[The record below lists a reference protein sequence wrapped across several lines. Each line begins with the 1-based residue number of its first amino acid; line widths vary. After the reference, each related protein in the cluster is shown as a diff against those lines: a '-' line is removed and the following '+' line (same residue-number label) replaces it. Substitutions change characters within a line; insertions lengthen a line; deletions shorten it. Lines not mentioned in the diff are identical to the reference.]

1 MSPHRLADPIIAMD
15 AEERFEGFENLMPFK
30 VHNILLVS
38 SLYDSFILREDGRL
52 NELLIDES
60 LELNLRQFPR
70 ITHVSSCAEA
80 VELASSE
87 PRFNLIVTNLAV
99 GDMDAAQLAREVKR
113 AGLDIPVVVLA
124 YDYREIKNF
133 VARNPITEIE
143 RIFLW
148 QGNARILIAIVKYIE
163 DKRNVQHDTRAIGV
177 PVLLVVEDNIRYYSA
192 FLPVIYTE
200 LLKQSRRVIQEGI
213 NVANKLVRLQ
223 ARPRIL
229 LSSDF
234 EDAAALVQEY
244 RSYLFGLV
252 SDVEFPMEGK
262 LNPDAGFEL
271 ARFVKSLVPD
281 APVVLQTSRTEFR
294 ARAAAAG
301 YSFLRKRSQTLLKDL
316 RRILTEQFG
325 FGDFVFRLPDL
336 TEVGRAKDMNE
347 LEEQLQKVPAES
359 IVYHAQKNHFSH
371 WLMARTEFAVA
382 AKLRPRKVSD
392 FTGPEHLR
400 SDLIESINEYRR
412 EQSEVLIGDF
422 RSDTFKPS
430 ESSFLRIGSGSL
442 GGKARG
448 LAFVRHLLR
457 KSRITRRFPGVR
469 VSVPPAVVL
478 ATDVFDQF
486 VTENNLLD
494 FALNCDDDAE
504 IQRRFLEA
512 PLSITLTEDLKSF
525 LAEVHHPLAVRSS
538 SLLEDS
544 QYQPFTGVYETFM
557 LGNQEADPDAR
568 LAALNEAIRRVY
580 ASTFSRHAK
589 SYVRATPYR
598 LEEEKM
604 AVILQQVVGTQHSQ
618 RFYPD
623 FSGVVRSRNYYP
635 VPPMT
640 FEDGIAAV
648 ALGLG
653 RAVVDG
659 GKCLTF
665 CPRYPQNLVQFSS
678 VEDILQNSQSEFWA
692 LELDGAAD
700 GRPGHWHEKRFKLH
714 AAETD
719 GTLQALASTY
729 SRDNHAVYDGVSR
742 PGARIVTFA
751 PMLKHGTFPLAEILD
766 VLVRVGEDALGNPVE
781 IEFAVRLPQTFNA
794 MPIPATGQVAEFGF
808 LQIRPLTLSR
818 NTEDLSLDDVRPEQ
832 LICQSS
838 KVLGNGRID
847 DLHDIVVVDSQRFER
862 SRSQEVAEAVARLNR
877 QLCDENRPYLLIGV
891 GRWGSTEPWLG
902 IPGRMG
908 RNQRRAR
915 NRRSRLP
922 RLPSYSLPGQSFLP
936 EPDRLSSG
944 IFHRESRRRRR
955 LRRLAVA
962 NRAAVHRRTRLRPPS
977 AVRRTNPSNN
987 EQPHQPGSNLQAR
1000 TASQRSRK
1008 LGNLKRFSAPTIRDF
1023 GWRSGLPLR

>member
-1 MSPHRLADPIIAMD
+1 MSVRRIADPVAIMD

-52 NELLIDES
+52 NELLIDQS
-60 LELNLRQFPR
+60 LELNLQQFPR

-80 VELASSE
+80 LELASSQQ
-87 PRFNLIVTNLAV
+87 FNLIVTNLTV
-99 GDMDAAQLAREVKR
+99 GDMNAAQLASEVKQ
-113 AGLDIPVVVLA
+113 AGLDVPVVVLG

-133 VARNPITEIE
+133 VARNPVTDIE

-163 DKRNVQHDTRAIGV
+163 DKRNVLHDTRVLGV
-177 PVLLVVEDNIRYYSA
+177 PVLLVVEDNIRYYSS

-200 LLKQSRRVIQEGI
+200 LIKQSRRVIQEGI
-213 NVANKLVRLQ
+213 NAAHKLVRLQ

-229 LSSDF
+229 LSSNF

-244 RSYLFGLV
+244 RSYLFGMV
-252 SDVEFPMEGK
+252 SDVEFPWEGK
-262 LNPDAGFEL
+262 LSPEAGFEL
-271 ARFVKSLVPD
+271 ARMVKSLVPD

-294 ARAAAAG
+294 PRAHAAG
-301 YSFLRKRSQTLLKDL
+301 YSFLRKRSQTLLIDL
-316 RRILTEQFG
+316 RRILTEEFG
-325 FGDFVFRLPDL
+325 FGDFVFRLPDSS
-336 TEVGRAKDMNE
+336 EVGRAKDMNE
-347 LEEQLQKVPAES
+347 LEEQLRKVPAES
-359 IVYHAQKNHFSH
+359 IVFHAQSNHFSH
-371 WLMARTEFAVA
+371 WLMARTEFALA

-400 SDLIESINEYRR
+400 RDLIESINDYRR

-422 RSDTFKPS
+422 RADTFKPS
-430 ESSFLRIGSGSL
+430 ESSFLRIGAGSL

-469 VSVPPAVVL
+469 IAVPPAVVL

-486 VTENNLLD
+486 VVENNLLD
-494 FALNCDDDAE
+494 FALNCEDDAE
-504 IQRRFLEA
+504 IQRRFLAA
-512 PLSITLTEDLKSF
+512 PLSASLTEDLKSF
-525 LAEVHHPLAVRSS
+525 LAEVTHPLAVRSS

-557 LGNQEADPDAR
+557 LGNRQATIEDR
-568 LAALNEAIRRVY
+568 LAALSKAIRRVY
-580 ASTFSRHAK
+580 ASTFSHHAK
-589 SYVRATPYR
+589 AYVRATPYR

-604 AVILQQVVGTQHSQ
+604 AVILQRVVGTRHSD

-635 VPPMT
+635 VSPMT

-665 CPRYPQNLVQFSS
+665 CPRYPQNLLQFSS
-678 VEDILQNSQSEFWA
+678 VEDILGNSQSQFWA
-692 LELDGAAD
+692 LELNGSAE
-700 GRPGHWHEKRFKLH
+700 GRPGHWHERRFGLD
-714 AAETD
+714 AAESD
-719 GTLQALASTY
+719 GTLRALASTY

-766 VLVRVGEDALGNPVE
+766 DLVRAGEDALGNPVE
-781 IEFAVRLPQTFNA
+781 IEFAVRLPQ
-794 MPIPATGQVAEFGF
+794 PAGPPAEFGF

-818 NTEDLSLDDVRPEQ
+818 NTEDLALDDVRPEQ
-832 LICQSS
+832 LICLSS
-838 KVLGNGRID
+838 KVLGNGRIE
-847 DLHDIVVVDSQRFER
+847 DLHDVVVVDSQRFER
-862 SRSQEVAEAVARLNR
+862 GRSQEVAEAVASFNR
-877 QLCDENRPYLLIGV
+877 QLNDENRPYLLIGV

-902 IPGRMG
+902 IPVEWDEISG
-908 RNQRRAR
+908 AR
-915 NRRSRLP
+915 VIVEAGFRDFRVTPSQGSHFFQNLTAFQIGYFTVNPDAGEGSVDWQWLTEQPAVEEQGCVRHLHFAGPIRVVMNSRTSQGVIFKP
-922 RLPSYSLPGQSFLP
+922 ETQPS
-936 EPDRLSSG
+936 E
-944 IFHRESRRRRR
+944 
-955 LRRLAVA
+955 VA
-962 NRAAVHRRTRLRPPS
+962 NWEV
-977 AVRRTNPSNN
+977 
-987 EQPHQPGSNLQAR
+987 
-1000 TASQRSRK
+1000 
-1008 LGNLKRFSAPTIRDF
+1008 
-1023 GWRSGLPLR
+1023 

>member
-1 MSPHRLADPIIAMD
+1 MNFRRIAEPIVD

-52 NELLIDES
+52 NELLIDQS
-60 LELNLRQFPR
+60 LDLSPEHVPG

-80 VELASSE
+80 VELARSQQ
-87 PRFNLIVTNLAV
+87 FNLIVTNLAV
-99 GDMDAAQLAREVKR
+99 GDMNAAQLAREVKR
-113 AGLDIPVVVLA
+113 AGLDVPVVVLA

-133 VARNPITEIE
+133 VLRNPVTDIE
-143 RIFLW
+143 RVFLW

-163 DKRNVQHDTRAIGV
+163 DQRNVLHDTSAIGV
-177 PVLLVVEDNIRYYSA
+177 PVLLVVEDNIRYYSS

-200 LLKQSRRVIQEGI
+200 LIKQSRRVIQEGI
-213 NVANKLVRLQ
+213 NVAHKLVRMQ

-229 LSSDF
+229 LSSNF
-234 EDAAALVQEY
+234 EDAARLVQEY
-244 RSYLFGLV
+244 RNYLFGLV
-252 SDVEFPMEGK
+252 SDVEFPWEGK
-262 LNPDAGFEL
+262 LSPEAGFEL
-271 ARFVKSLVPD
+271 ARMVKSLVPD
-281 APVVLQTSRTEFR
+281 VPVVLQTSRTEFR
-294 ARAAAAG
+294 PRAHAAG
-301 YSFLRKRSQTLLKDL
+301 YSFLRKRSPTLLQDL

-325 FGDFVFRLPDL
+325 FGDFVFRLPDAS
-336 TEVGRAKDMNE
+336 EVGRAKDMNE
-347 LEEQLQKVPAES
+347 LEEQLQTVPAES
-359 IVYHAQKNHFSH
+359 IVFHSQSNHFSH
-371 WLMARTEFAVA
+371 WLMARTEFALA

-392 FTGPEHLR
+392 FPSPEHLR
-400 SDLIESINEYRR
+400 RDLIESINDYRR

-422 RSDTFKPS
+422 RADTFKPS

-457 KSRITRRFPGVR
+457 KSRINRRFPGVR
-469 VSVPPAVVL
+469 ISVPPAVVL

-486 VTENNLLD
+486 VAENNLLD
-494 FALNCDDDAE
+494 FALHCEDDAE
-504 IQRRFLEA
+504 IQRKFLAA
-512 PLSITLTEDLKSF
+512 PLSETLKDDLKSF
-525 LAEVHHPLAVRSS
+525 LAEVTHPLAVRSS

-557 LGNQEADPDAR
+557 LGNQQTNGQTNGRTNGRTNGDDR
-568 LAALNEAIRRVY
+568 LTALSEAIRRVY

-589 SYVRATPYR
+589 AYVRATPYR

-604 AVILQQVVGTQHSQ
+604 AVILQQVVGTPHGE

-665 CPRYPQNLVQFSS
+665 CPRYPRNLVQFSS
-678 VEDILQNSQSEFWA
+678 VEDILTNSQTEFWA
-692 LELDGAAD
+692 LELHSDSE
-700 GRPGHWHEKRFKLH
+700 GRPGHWHEKRFNLD
-714 AAETD
+714 AAESD
-719 GTLQALASTY
+719 GTLRALASTY
-729 SRDNHAVYDGVSR
+729 SRDNNAIYDGVSR

-766 VLVRVGEDALGNPVE
+766 VLVRAGEDALGNPVE
-781 IEFAVRLPQTFNA
+781 IEFAVRLPQQVG
-794 MPIPATGQVAEFGF
+794 PVAEFGF
-808 LQIRPLTLSR
+808 LQIRPLTLTSDS
-818 NTEDLSLDDVRPEQ
+818 EDLALDDVQPEQ

-838 KVLGNGRID
+838 KVLGNGRIENLYD
-847 DLHDIVVVDSQRFER
+847 AVVVDSQRFER
-862 SRSQEVAEAVARLNR
+862 SRSQEVATAVAHFNRRLNE
-877 QLCDENRPYLLIGV
+877 ENRPYLLIGV

-902 IPGRMG
+902 IPVEWDEISG
-908 RNQRRAR
+908 AR
-915 NRRSRLP
+915 VIVEAGFRDFRVT
-922 RLPSYSLPGQSFLP
+922 PSQGSHFFQNLTAFQIGYFTVN
-936 EPDRLSSG
+936 PDAGEGSVDWQW
-944 IFHRESRRRRR
+944 
-955 LRRLAVA
+955 LA
-962 NRAAVHRRTRLRPPS
+962 
-977 AVRRTNPSNN
+977 
-987 EQPHQPGSNLQAR
+987 EQPAMEEKGCVRHLQFAEPMHVVMNIH
-1000 TASQRSRK
+1000 TSQGVIFKPEAHPS
-1008 LGNLKRFSAPTIRDF
+1008 
-1023 GWRSGLPLR
+1023 

>member
-1 MSPHRLADPIIAMD
+1 MSVHRIAASILD

-30 VHNILLVS
+30 VQNILLVS

-60 LELNLRQFPR
+60 LELNLWRIPG

-80 VELASSE
+80 VELARSQ
-87 PRFNLIVTNLAV
+87 PQFNLIVTNLTV
-99 GDMDAAQLAREVKR
+99 GDMNAAQLAREVKQ
-113 AGLDIPVVVLA
+113 AGLDVPVVVLA

-133 VARNPITEIE
+133 VARNPVTDID

-163 DKRNVQHDTRAIGV
+163 DKRNVLHDTQAIGV
-177 PVLLVVEDNIRYYSA
+177 PVLLVVEDNIRYYSS

-200 LLKQSRRVIQEGI
+200 LIKQSRRVIQEGI
-213 NVANKLVRLQ
+213 NVAHKLMRMQ

-229 LSSDF
+229 LSSNF
-234 EDAAALVQEY
+234 EDAAGLVQEY
-244 RSYLFGLV
+244 RNYLIGLV
-252 SDVEFPMEGK
+252 SDVEFPWEGK
-262 LNPDAGFEL
+262 LSPEAGFEL
-271 ARFVKSLVPD
+271 ARMVKSLVPD
-281 APVVLQTSRTEFR
+281 VPVVLQTSRTEFR
-294 ARAAAAG
+294 PRAHAAG
-301 YSFLRKRSQTLLKDL
+301 YSFLRKRSPTLLKDL

-325 FGDFVFRLPDL
+325 FGDFVFRLPDAS
-336 TEVGRAKDMNE
+336 EVGRAKDLNE
-347 LEEQLQKVPAES
+347 LEEQLQLVPAES
-359 IVYHAQKNHFSH
+359 LVFHSQSNHFSH
-371 WLMARTEFAVA
+371 WLMARTEFALA

-392 FTGPEHLR
+392 FATPEHLR
-400 SDLIESINEYRR
+400 RDLIESIHEYRR

-422 RSDTFKPS
+422 RADTFKPS

-469 VSVPPAVVL
+469 ISVPPAVVL

-486 VTENNLLD
+486 LAENNLLD
-494 FALNCDDDAE
+494 FALHCEDDDE
-504 IQRRFLEA
+504 IQRKFLAA
-512 PLSITLTEDLKSF
+512 PLSASLNDDIKSF
-525 LAEVHHPLAVRSS
+525 LAEVKHPLAVRSS

-557 LGNQEADPDAR
+557 LGNQQANPEER
-568 LAALNEAIRRVY
+568 LTALSDSIRRVY

-589 SYVRATPYR
+589 AYVRATPYR

-604 AVILQQVVGTQHSQ
+604 AVILQQVVGTPHGE

-623 FSGVVRSRNYYP
+623 FSGVVRSHNFYP

-665 CPRYPQNLVQFSS
+665 CPRYPRNLVQFSS
-678 VEDILQNSQSEFWA
+678 VEDILANSQTEFWA
-692 LELDGAAD
+692 LELDGAPE
-700 GRPGHWHEKRFKLH
+700 GRPGHWHERRFNLD
-714 AAETD
+714 AAESD
-719 GTLQALASTY
+719 GTLRALASTY
-729 SRDNHAVYDGVSR
+729 SKDNHAIYDGVSR

-766 VLVRVGEDALGNPVE
+766 VLVRAGEDALGNPVE
-781 IEFAVRLPQTFNA
+781 IEFAVRLPQEA
-794 MPIPATGQVAEFGF
+794 GPVAGPVAEFGF
-808 LQIRPLTLSR
+808 LQIRPLTLASDG
-818 NTEDLSLDDVRPEQ
+818 EELALDDVQPER

-838 KVLGNGRID
+838 KVLGNGRIESLYD
-847 DLHDIVVVDSQRFER
+847 AVVVDSQRFER
-862 SRSQEVAEAVARLNR
+862 SRSQEVAEAVAQFNHRLNG
-877 QLCDENRPYLLIGV
+877 ENRPYLLIGV

-902 IPGRMG
+902 IPVEWDEISG
-908 RNQRRAR
+908 AR
-915 NRRSRLP
+915 VIVEAGFRDFRVT
-922 RLPSYSLPGQSFLP
+922 PSQGSHFFQNLTAFQIGYFTVN
-936 EPDRLSSG
+936 PDAGEGSVDWQWLT
-944 IFHRESRRRRR
+944 EQ
-955 LRRLAVA
+955 
-962 NRAAVHRRTRLRPPS
+962 AAVEEEGCVRHLQFAEPMRVVMNSRTSQGVIFKPE
-977 AVRRTNPSNN
+977 A
-987 EQPHQPGSNLQAR
+987 HQS
-1000 TASQRSRK
+1000 
-1008 LGNLKRFSAPTIRDF
+1008 
-1023 GWRSGLPLR
+1023 

>member
-1 MSPHRLADPIIAMD
+1 MSVRRIAASILD

-30 VHNILLVS
+30 VQNILLVS

-60 LELNLRQFPR
+60 LELNLWRIPG

-80 VELASSE
+80 VELARSQ
-87 PRFNLIVTNLAV
+87 PQFNLIVTNLTV
-99 GDMDAAQLAREVKR
+99 GDMNAAQLAREVKQ
-113 AGLDIPVVVLA
+113 AGLDVPVVVLA

-133 VARNPITEIE
+133 VARNPVTDID

-163 DKRNVQHDTRAIGV
+163 DKRNVLHDTQAIGV
-177 PVLLVVEDNIRYYSA
+177 PVLLVVEDNIRYYSS

-200 LLKQSRRVIQEGI
+200 LIKQSRRVIQEGI
-213 NVANKLVRLQ
+213 NVAHKLMRMQ

-229 LSSDF
+229 LSSNF
-234 EDAAALVQEY
+234 EDAAGLVQEY
-244 RSYLFGLV
+244 RNYLIGLV
-252 SDVEFPMEGK
+252 SDVEFPWEGK
-262 LNPDAGFEL
+262 LSPEAGFEL
-271 ARFVKSLVPD
+271 ARMVKSLVPD
-281 APVVLQTSRTEFR
+281 VPVVLQTSRTEFR
-294 ARAAAAG
+294 PRAQAAG
-301 YSFLRKRSQTLLKDL
+301 YSFLRKRSPTLLQDL

-325 FGDFVFRLPDL
+325 FGDFVFRLPDAS
-336 TEVGRAKDMNE
+336 EVGRAKDLNE
-347 LEEQLQKVPAES
+347 LEEQLQLVPAES
-359 IVYHAQKNHFSH
+359 LVFHSQSNHFSH
-371 WLMARTEFAVA
+371 WLMARTEFALA

-392 FTGPEHLR
+392 FATPEHLR
-400 SDLIESINEYRR
+400 RDLIESIHEYRR

-422 RSDTFKPS
+422 RADTFKPS
-430 ESSFLRIGSGSL
+430 ESRFLRIGSGSL

-469 VSVPPAVVL
+469 ISVPPAVVL

-486 VTENNLLD
+486 LAENNLLD
-494 FALNCDDDAE
+494 FALHCEDDDE
-504 IQRRFLEA
+504 IQRKFLAA
-512 PLSITLTEDLKSF
+512 PLSASLNDDIKSF
-525 LAEVHHPLAVRSS
+525 LAEVKHPLAVRSS

-557 LGNQEADPDAR
+557 LGNQQANPEER
-568 LAALNEAIRRVY
+568 LTALSDSIRRVY

-589 SYVRATPYR
+589 AYVRATPYR

-604 AVILQQVVGTQHSQ
+604 AVILQQVVGTPHGE

-623 FSGVVRSRNYYP
+623 FSGVVRSHNFYP

-665 CPRYPQNLVQFSS
+665 CPRYPRNLVQFSS
-678 VEDILQNSQSEFWA
+678 VEDILANSQTEFWA
-692 LELDGAAD
+692 LELDGAPE
-700 GRPGHWHEKRFKLH
+700 GRPGHWHERRFNLD
-714 AAETD
+714 AAESD
-719 GTLQALASTY
+719 GTLRALASTY
-729 SRDNHAVYDGVSR
+729 SKDNHAIYDGVSR

-766 VLVRVGEDALGNPVE
+766 VLVRAGEDALGNPVE
-781 IEFAVRLPQTFNA
+781 IEFAVRLPQEA
-794 MPIPATGQVAEFGF
+794 GPVAGPVAEFGF
-808 LQIRPLTLSR
+808 LQIRPLTLASDG
-818 NTEDLSLDDVRPEQ
+818 EELALDDVQPER

-838 KVLGNGRID
+838 KVLGNGRIENLYD
-847 DLHDIVVVDSQRFER
+847 AVVVDSQRFER
-862 SRSQEVAEAVARLNR
+862 SRSQEVAEAVAQFNHRLNG
-877 QLCDENRPYLLIGV
+877 ENRPYLLIGV

-902 IPGRMG
+902 IPVEWDEISG
-908 RNQRRAR
+908 AR
-915 NRRSRLP
+915 VIVEAGFRDFRVT
-922 RLPSYSLPGQSFLP
+922 PSQGSHFFQNLTAFQIGYFTVN
-936 EPDRLSSG
+936 PDAGEGSVDWQWLT
-944 IFHRESRRRRR
+944 EQ
-955 LRRLAVA
+955 
-962 NRAAVHRRTRLRPPS
+962 AAVEEEGCVRHLQFAEPMRVVMNSRTSQGVIFKPE
-977 AVRRTNPSNN
+977 A
-987 EQPHQPGSNLQAR
+987 HQS
-1000 TASQRSRK
+1000 
-1008 LGNLKRFSAPTIRDF
+1008 
-1023 GWRSGLPLR
+1023 